1 MTTVLGRNVHLY
13 VYESG
18 VPTLTV
24 CGTNVSRREILSDK
38 INITT
43 VDSGRENEY
52 GSGGSTDSELVLD
65 GVRTLSLTTNWQAD
79 DWEIGEVYRVILI
92 YMDALGNS
100 VSYDG
105 NVLITGIDDSNPAD
119 NHSTYSVT
127 MLRSGSWTKLS
138 NVPVGESFALVDSN
152 GDYILDGNGDFI
164 IVP

>member
-1 MTTVLGRNVHLY
+1 MTTVLGRNVHY
-13 VYESG
+13 YIYRSG

-24 CGTNVSRREILSDK
+24 CATNISRRESVET
-38 INITT
+38 INTT
-43 VDSGRENEY
+43 TIDSGRENEY
-52 GSGGSTDSELVLD
+52 IGGSTDSELVLD

-79 DWEIGEVYRVILI
+79 DWEIGELYRVILI